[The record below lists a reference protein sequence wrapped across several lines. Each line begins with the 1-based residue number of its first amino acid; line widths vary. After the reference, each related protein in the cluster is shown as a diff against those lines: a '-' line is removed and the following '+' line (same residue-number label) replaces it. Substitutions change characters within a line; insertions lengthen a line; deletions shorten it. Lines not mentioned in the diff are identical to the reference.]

1 MTDDTPNSVG
11 VDISKAHLDAYM
23 VPAGKAARFSN
34 DAAGLKALIAWVE
47 RPVRTVTYE
56 PTGRWHRAFEEAL
69 FQAELPLARV
79 NPLQAR
85 RFAQAIGQRAK
96 TDAVDA
102 RMLAQMGAALDLR
115 RTEASSPARR
125 ALEELQ
131 VARDA
136 LVKDRTAAMNRQKQ
150 LQHRLLRRQNTNR
163 LSQIDRQL
171 TAIDTEIEKCCAEDV
186 VLTRRTEI
194 LTSIPGVFRVT
205 AAGLLTQI
213 PELGSLDAK
222 AVASLAGL
230 APVTRQSGTWAGR
243 SFIQGGRARARRL
256 LYMPALAAT
265 CHNPELRAKYRE
277 LVAQGKP
284 RKVAE
289 VAVMR
294 KLLVLANA
302 LLGQDR
308 CWQQDRPGRASA
320 ATPSASMPFVQAWP
334 VPVGVSGSSA
344 VRPSSQRVRGHAW
357 ASSAKSR
364 SGACAEPASR
374 PQPRGG
380 GGAKRRA
387 LTAASTRR
395 HCWSDDAPAATIGA
409 VDVSPECGGRD
420 DRSCDAHRVYEPP
433 RFGGLTHGYFAPPP
447 LRGADGL
454 DDGCAHGPGRPCPTA
469 RERSDRKAQNLM
481 C

>member
-56 PTGRWHRAFEEAL
+56 PTGRWHQAFEEAL

-136 LVKDRTAAMNRQKQ
+136 LVKDRTAALNRQKH

-163 LSQIDRQL
+163 LAQIDRHL
-171 TAIDTEIEKCCAEDV
+171 AAIDTEIGKCCAEDA

-194 LTSIPGVFRVT
+194 LTSIPGVSRVT
-205 AAGLLTQI
+205 AAGLLTQY
-213 PELGSLDAK
+213 
-222 AVASLAGL
+222 AGTGQ
-230 APVTRQSGTWAGR
+230 PGRQSGCE
-243 SFIQGGRARARRL
+243 SGGRCARHSAVGHLGGPELHPGWPGSGSAAALHAGPGGDLSQPGAACEVPPARRSGEAGQGRCGRGDAQAPGAGQRAPRTGSL
-256 LYMPALAAT
+256 LAAG
-265 CHNPELRAKYRE
+265 PAWSGQRGSAL
-277 LVAQGKP
+277 GK
-284 RKVAE
+284 
-289 VAVMR
+289 
-294 KLLVLANA
+294 
-302 LLGQDR
+302 Q
-308 CWQQDRPGRASA
+308 
-320 ATPSASMPFVQAWP
+320 
-334 VPVGVSGSSA
+334 A
-344 VRPSSQRVRGHAW
+344 VR
-357 ASSAKSR
+357 R
-364 SGACAEPASR
+364 SV
-374 PQPRGG
+374 
-380 GGAKRRA
+380 
-387 LTAASTRR
+387 TR
-395 HCWSDDAPAATIGA
+395 
-409 VDVSPECGGRD
+409 SPW
-420 DRSCDAHRVYEPP
+420 V
-433 RFGGLTHGYFAPPP
+433 
-447 LRGADGL
+447 
-454 DDGCAHGPGRPCPTA
+454 
-469 RERSDRKAQNLM
+469 
-481 C
+481 

>member
-34 DAAGLKALIAWVE
+34 DAAGFKALIAWVE
-47 RPVRTVTYE
+47 RPVRAVTYE

-136 LVKDRTAAMNRQKQ
+136 LVKDRTAALNRQKH

-171 TAIDTEIEKCCAEDV
+171 TAIDTEIEKCCSEDA

-194 LTSIPGVFRVT
+194 LTSIPGVSRVT
-205 AAGLLTQI
+205 AAGLLTQM

-222 AVASLAGL
+222 AVASLA
-230 APVTRQSGTWAGR
+230 A
-243 SFIQGGRARARRL
+243 
-256 LYMPALAAT
+256 
-265 CHNPELRAKYRE
+265 
-277 LVAQGKP
+277 
-284 RKVAE
+284 
-289 VAVMR
+289 MR
-294 KLLVLANA
+294 
-302 LLGQDR
+302 
-308 CWQQDRPGRASA
+308 
-320 ATPSASMPFVQAWP
+320 
-334 VPVGVSGSSA
+334 SSA
-344 VRPSSQRVRGHAW
+344 
-357 ASSAKSR
+357 
-364 SGACAEPASR
+364 
-374 PQPRGG
+374 
-380 GGAKRRA
+380 
-387 LTAASTRR
+387 
-395 HCWSDDAPAATIGA
+395 
-409 VDVSPECGGRD
+409 
-420 DRSCDAHRVYEPP
+420 
-433 RFGGLTHGYFAPPP
+433 
-447 LRGADGL
+447 
-454 DDGCAHGPGRPCPTA
+454 
-469 RERSDRKAQNLM
+469 
-481 C
+481 